1 MKHRDRLRRMLP
13 DKEEFI
19 QSIRDTREGD
29 YQVSRHHKYP
39 PECAARPRYWSS
51 SPCYYITIRNCVLCG
66 SLLAAM
72 ISSSTFLIDTY
83 SKAVGASCCT
93 QWGLPVD
100 WIII

>member
-29 YQVSRHHKYP
+29 YQVNHHKYP

-51 SPCYYITIRNCVLCG
+51 FPVLLHKDHKLC
-66 SLLAAM
+66 L
-72 ISSSTFLIDTY
+72 
-83 SKAVGASCCT
+83 V
-93 QWGLPVD
+93 
-100 WIII
+100 